1 MNRCLALTI
10 LGILIVPAA
19 APIASALQDRPARE
33 EKACLQNNRIWSW
46 RVINERTLIV
56 ADRENR
62 PFLVRLTGGCVGL
75 TNATLRL
82 AFRTH
87 THLGCLEHGD
97 RVSFRAPALGAMS
110 CTVTEVQPFAPG
122 PDDHFSP
129 VDEHRYN
136 G

>member
-1 MNRCLALTI
+1 MNRYLAVAI
-10 LGILIVPAA
+10 LAVLVVPAA
-19 APIASALQDRPARE
+19 VPVASALEKEPPRE
-33 EKACLQNNRIWSW
+33 QKACLQNNRIWSW
-46 RVINERTLIV
+46 RVINERTLII

-82 AFRTH
+82 AFRTT

-97 RVSFRAPALGAMS
+97 HVSFRAPVLGPMS
-110 CTVTEVQPFAPG
+110 CTVTQVQPFAPG
-122 PDDHFSP
+122 PDEHYSP
-129 VDEHRYN
+129 GNEHRYE